1 MREFAYIH
9 ETDEELPPTLA
20 GIPFLKMFDARELNY
35 LLRECLIVECEAG
48 DSIIKENM
56 TDARIYLLLSGELE
70 VVKGAEQLAKFSNPG
85 SVFGE
90 MAIMGDQ
97 MRTATVRATG
107 KVFCLAID
115 LKALHARL
123 PLSEHSNYY
132 AQLYGFLAKVLA
144 ERLHHTSQELA
155 QLKAAHGV

>member
-9 ETDEELPPTLA
+9 ESEEALPPTLA

-35 LLRECLIVECEAG
+35 LLRECLIVECEVG
-48 DSIIKENM
+48 DPIITEGM
-56 TDARIYLLLSGELE
+56 TDSRIYLLLSGELE
-70 VVKGAEQLAKFSNPG
+70 ILKGSEQLAKIDTPG
-85 SVFGE
+85 SIFGE

-97 MRTATVRATG
+97 LRTATVRATG

-115 LKALHARL
+115 LKALHERM
-123 PLSEHSNYY
+123 PMSEHSHYY
-132 AQLYGFLAKVLA
+132 AQLYGFISKILA

-155 QLKAAHGV
+155 QLKEANGV